1 MGNSGRH
8 REGARLPSPGLVTP
22 GRGRGGDPIARV
34 YDDDDEIDVESRPT
48 AVLMPFSEG
57 IVIGGKFALQ
67 RVIASGAMGVVFEA
81 WDLYIERR
89 VALKLMHPHLAHDP
103 RLVARFR
110 REAQAAARIQHPNVV
125 SVLEV
130 GKRRDGTFYIVHEL
144 IPGQTLRDYL
154 RARGRIDPGEALSIA
169 SPVMGGLMAAHAR
182 GIVHRDIK
190 PENILLAQTPSGEL
204 LPKIIDFGVAKVT
217 QEAAQNLTFS
227 GALVGTLQYMSP
239 EQAQGHSV
247 DARSD
252 VWAMGVILFEM
263 LSGSMPFEGP
273 TNEAILVKLTTQPPA
288 RLDLLAPEAAAP
300 FAPVIHRALARNPA
314 ERFPSISA
322 FRDELLATYAR
333 GARSFISTT
342 ASTAPGVSPS
352 PSVAPPADLEE
363 ELALDRLLFDE
374 NAQVASRDTIE
385 VRPPPSERGKG
396 PLVPPPQSGSEWR
409 EEASAQRAEGDEV
422 ESAEH
427 ALGVNALRDALH
439 SADVAL
445 GDPKTGEEA
454 RGRLCLVQ
462 AVAHH
467 WLGNYAESARA
478 AQEAIGRLTRG
489 SARWHAAFGHLVLAN
504 GALGRKDLVL
514 ASVDELNAL
523 EEEEGDEVAS
533 EPHIVTICR
542 LALVVVRTGILGLA
556 RRLLR
561 NAQRRAF
568 GKGAVGPFLR
578 AWLDVARGELA
589 AHEGDLIVH
598 LRCLE
603 SSIDGFT
610 SAGDVR
616 SVCLQH
622 VNVAHAYVHFGAY
635 ERAIAALR
643 ETIGIAEAMQ
653 LAFVSAAK
661 VNLGFALA
669 HVGRVDDAIATT
681 SAALAQ
687 CARQG
692 NRRAEC
698 TARIYLARM
707 RAMQGALDEAV
718 AMAHGA
724 AEIAVEMPASRAY
737 ALGTLASVLLSW
749 GQHAAAL
756 GPANEAMRI
765 LEKLRSIQEGESLVR
780 LVHALALRGAGQD
793 AEAKRRI
800 LDARRRLVEQAD
812 RIGEP
817 RWRQS
822 FLENVVDNAKV
833 MSTAAE
839 WVGKG

>member
-1 MGNSGRH
+1 VI
-8 REGARLPSPGLVTP
+8 EP
-22 GRGRGGDPIARV
+22 PIARV
-34 YDDDDEIDVESRPT
+34 YDDDDEADVESRPT
-48 AVLMPFSEG
+48 AVLMPFSAG
-57 IVIGGKFALQ
+57 IIIGGKFALQ

-81 WDLYIERR
+81 WDLYIERC

-144 IPGQTLRDYL
+144 IPGQTLRDYI

-182 GIVHRDIK
+182 GIIHRDIK

-204 LPKIIDFGVAKVT
+204 VPKIIDFGVAKVT
-217 QEAAQNLTFS
+217 QETQQNLTFS

-239 EQAQGHSV
+239 EQAQGQPV

-273 TNEAILVKLTTQPPA
+273 TNQAILLKLTSQPPA
-288 RLDLLAPEAAAP
+288 RLELLAPECAVP

-314 ERFPSISA
+314 ERFSSMTA

-333 GARSFISTT
+333 GARAFVSTT
-342 ASTAPGVSPS
+342 ASTAPGVSPG
-352 PSVAPPADLEE
+352 PSVAPAADVEE

-374 NAQVASRDTIE
+374 NAQLASRDTIE
-385 VRPPPSERGKG
+385 VRPPPSERGKVL
-396 PLVPPPQSGSEWR
+396 LVPPPQSGSEWH
-409 EEASAQRAEGDEV
+409 EDASEQREGDGV
-422 ESAEH
+422 DIAEH
-427 ALGVNALRDALH
+427 ALGVNALRDALQ

-445 GDPKTGEEA
+445 RDPATGEEA
-454 RGRLCLVQ
+454 RGRLWLVQ

-467 WLGNYAESARA
+467 WLGNYAESARTA
-478 AQEAIGRLTRG
+478 REALGRLTRG

-514 ASVDELNAL
+514 SSVDELNAL
-523 EEEEGDEVAS
+523 EEEEDEAVAS

-542 LALVVVRTGILGLA
+542 LTLVVVRTGILGLA

-561 NAQRRAF
+561 SAQRRTF

-622 VNVAHAYVHFGAY
+622 VNVANAYVHFGAY
-635 ERAIAALR
+635 ERAVAALR
-643 ETIGIAEAMQ
+643 QTIGVAEAMQ

-661 VNLGFALA
+661 VNLGSALA
-669 HVGRVDDAIATT
+669 HVGRVDEAIATT

-718 AMAHGA
+718 AMAHEA
-724 AEIAVEMPASRAY
+724 AEIAVEMPAFRAY

-765 LEKLRSIQEGESLVR
+765 LERLRSIQEGESLVR

-793 AEAKRRI
+793 ADAKRRI
-800 LDARRRLVEQAD
+800 VEARRRLVEQAD

-822 FLENVVDNAKV
+822 FLENVVDNARV

-839 WVGKG
+839 WVGPG